1 MPFKKNPLWNHVDE
15 VINLYEESGSLS
27 YSGKQI
33 VEKYG
38 YNISSD
44 SYRKVIEKIISD
56 NKIPKPSVGILK
68 IKEKVL
74 VKNSDGSEKI
84 SEFVTDKLTDKE
96 IYERY
101 NRSEKEWR
109 ISQVWFK
116 DVSGGYRMSVLFV
129 PILVRRDGL
138 AKEILEDI
146 LKEVKNYSPKYPII
160 KYSKTKE
167 NHLFVISP
175 ADVHIGKL
183 SKAFETGDEYNTKI
197 AVSRVMEGVNGLL
210 QKASSFNKDKIM
222 LVIGNDI
229 LHVDTPKRT
238 TTSGTPQDT
247 DGMWYENFLAAKKLY
262 IDVIETLISVAPVY
276 VQYDPSNHDYTNGFF
291 LADTIKSWFSKC
303 KHIEF
308 NTSISHRKYYRY
320 HNNLIGTTHGD
331 GAKESNLAQLM
342 AHEASEHWN
351 GCKHRYFYTHHLHHK
366 TSKDYMS
373 VTVETLRSPSGT
385 DSWHH
390 RNGYANS
397 PKAVEGFLHHP
408 IHGQIARITHLF

>member
-1 MPFKKNPLWNHVDE
+1 MIKSPLWNHVDE
-15 VINLYEESGSLS
+15 IIQIYKDTGNISLAGNKIAKI
-27 YSGKQI
+27 YK
-33 VEKYG
+33 
-38 YNISSD
+38 YNISVD
-44 SYRKVIEKIISD
+44 SARKAAKAIISSNNVPKFSTMD
-56 NKIPKPSVGILK
+56 NLINETSI
-68 IKEKVL
+68 IK
-74 VKNSDGSEKI
+74 NDDGSEKV
-84 SEFVTDKLTDKE
+84 SEFVTSKLTDKE
-96 IYERY
+96 IYKRY
-101 NRSEKEWR
+101 NRLEKDWK

-116 DVSGGYRMSVLFV
+116 DMANGYRMSVLFV
-129 PILVRRDGL
+129 PILAKREVL

-146 LKEVKNYSPKYPII
+146 LKEVKKYSPKYPII
-160 KYSKTKE
+160 KYPKTRD

-197 AVSRVMEGVNGLL
+197 AINRVMEGVNGLL

-331 GAKESNLAQLM
+331 GAKESSLSQLM

-351 GCKHRYFYTHHLHHK
+351 SCKHRYFYTHHLHHK